1 MTKQQKEE
9 VILDTTYI
17 KIIFNSN
24 ISKGSL
30 ILKSKFFELNIKKI
44 TKLLKDCEWH
54 IIKDYKLNLEETL
67 SFDKEY
73 QECVKHIKRLM
84 SYRDYYIYHCD
95 YERTNEYINDLKTYS
110 NQLKEIKDR
119 IIKERR

>member
-9 VILDTTYI
+9 VVLDTTYI

-67 SFDKEY
+67 SFDQEY
-73 QECVKHIKRLM
+73 QDCLKQIKRLM
-84 SYRDYYIYHCD
+84 GYRNYYIYH
-95 YERTNEYINDLKTYS
+95 NDLETATQYVKDLETY
-110 NQLKEIKDR
+110 QKILTDIKNR
-119 IIKERR
+119 IAKERG

>member
-1 MTKQQKEE
+1 MTKQQKQEI
-9 VILDTTYI
+9 ILDTTYI

-54 IIKDYKLNLEETL
+54 IIKDYQLNLEETL
-67 SFDKEY
+67 SFNQEY
-73 QECVKHIKRLM
+73 QECVKNIKRLM
-84 SYRDYYIYHCD
+84 SYRDYYVYHYN
-95 YERTNEYINDLKTYS
+95 YERANEYINDIKTYS

-119 IIKERR
+119 IIKERG